1 METFPKERLA
11 LMVKRYKNIYEMKP
25 DNYDNAMDIRG
36 NPTTVC
42 PCGSVI
48 WNLKVKWDSD
58 SGDIGFYFR
67 DMECSLCGT
76 RATAPIPLDAEEVG
90 EI

>member
-1 METFPKERLA
+1 MEDNNIIKSIYDLKPK
-11 LMVKRYKNIYEMKP
+11 
-25 DNYDNAMDIRG
+25 NYNQAMDIRG

-42 PCGSVI
+42 PCGCDV
-48 WNLKVKWDSD
+48 WTLKVKWDAD

-76 RATAPIPLDAEEVG
+76 RATAPIPLDGEE
-90 EI
+90 I

>member
-1 METFPKERLA
+1 
-11 LMVKRYKNIYEMKP
+11 MKP

-42 PCGSVI
+42 PCGCNVWS
-48 WNLKVKWDSD
+48 LKVKWDSD
-58 SGDIGFYFR
+58 SGNIAFYFT
-67 DMECSLCGT
+67 DMECAMCGT
-76 RATAPIPLDAEEVG
+76 RATAPTPIDAEEVG